1 VTAEKDSPATVLLTY
16 ALIIG
21 WTLRKFLR
29 KRPVRDLSGHTSS
42 EFSAP
47 KRLQSESVTCV
58 NWPLESLSGSSEGD
72 AALDRLSRLAARE
85 ESRSEAANLQVAA
98 DSPAPGL
105 GGIRDTEDE
114 VLKRQSLD
122 SELFPGWHRP
132 TPERLPVPTFAPAIM
147 AMGIVFFVMGIVT
160 KWYVCVAAII
170 VFAVATWLWV
180 AELQGE

>member
-1 VTAEKDSPATVLLTY
+1 MKAVKESKGSAFLTY
-16 ALIIG
+16 SLVIG
-21 WTLRKFLR
+21 SMLWSFLR
-29 KRPVRDLSGHTSS
+29 KSPARDLSRRRSP

-47 KRLQSESVTCV
+47 KRSQSESVDR
-58 NWPLESLSGSSEGD
+58 PLENLSETSDGGAPLDHLFHIAAKEEGG
-72 AALDRLSRLAARE
+72 
-85 ESRSEAANLQVAA
+85 SEAANLQVVG

-105 GGIRDTEDE
+105 GSIHDTEDE

-122 SELFPGWHRP
+122 SELLPGWHRP

-160 KWYVCVAAII
+160 TWHVCVVGII

>member
-1 VTAEKDSPATVLLTY
+1 VKAERESTATVLLTY

-21 WTLRKFLR
+21 WTLWKFLR
-29 KRPVRDLSGHTSS
+29 KGSVRDLSVHTSA

-58 NWPLESLSGSSEGD
+58 NWPIESLSGNSEGD
-72 AALDRLSRLAARE
+72 APLDRLSRLAARE
-85 ESRSEAANLQVAA
+85 ESGSEAANLRVAA
-98 DSPAPGL
+98 NSPAPAL
-105 GGIRDTEDE
+105 GSVRDTEDE
-114 VLKRQSLD
+114 VLKRQSLA
-122 SELFPGWHRP
+122 SELLPGWHRP
-132 TPERLPVPTFAPAIM
+132 TPEHLPVPTFAPAIM